1 MVYVQTIAAK
11 GFASVRFH
19 DAAASYR
26 LDGVSMAKWIE
37 AKAYNASKFETE
49 TAHAVVSKNSAN
61 LWFVSVSTTAPD
73 EETAKALAENLMNH
87 LNQITR
93 GQRP

>member
-1 MVYVQTIAAK
+1 M
-11 GFASVRFH
+11 
-19 DAAASYR
+19 
-26 LDGVSMAKWIE
+26 DGVSMAKWIE

-73 EETAKALAENLMNH
+73 EQSAKALAENLMNH
-87 LNQITR
+87 LNQIIPQGGKDR
-93 GQRP
+93 E

>member
-1 MVYVQTIAAK
+1 MQTIAAK